1 MQILLNTIMLEPN
14 RWSEDKTPR
23 QPLSELL
30 PALSDAG
37 FSELEIW
44 QYHASS
50 LDARG
55 ISHLATD
62 LRAHGQ
68 QAVGLGAYP
77 FLHLEG
83 PEGDEATT
91 RLGRL
96 VAYAASLGVTTFK
109 IFPGRVPSAKAD
121 EATWARSILQLR
133 GLAQQL
139 AERGMTLT
147 LETHGNTLCDTQ
159 ESTAR
164 VLADL
169 GDLDNIGICFQPYT
183 DQDTD
188 AAIAFYEM
196 LAPHVRHVHLQ
207 NRSSAAGNACCLLE
221 AGDWLD
227 YRRLLP
233 AIKNSGFDGPLSL
246 EFTASMPTP
255 QTANSSLRE
264 VLENAAK
271 DRDFTREVWAD

>member
-14 RWSEDKTPR
+14 KWSADKTPHR
-23 QPLSELL
+23 PLSELL
-30 PALSDAG
+30 PALGAAG
-37 FSELEIW
+37 FNALEIW

-55 ISHLATD
+55 ISHLAAD
-62 LRAHGQ
+62 LRAQ
-68 QAVGLGAYP
+68 SLQAVGLGAYP

-96 VAYAASLGVTTFK
+96 VAYAASLGATTFK
-109 IFPGRVPSAKAD
+109 IFAGRVPSTQAD
-121 EATWARSILQLR
+121 HAIWARSVLQLR

-139 AERGMTLT
+139 AERHMTLT
-147 LETHGNTLCDTQ
+147 LETHGNTLCDTK
-159 ESTAR
+159 ESTLR
-164 VLADL
+164 LLADV
-169 GDLDNIGICFQPYT
+169 GELDTIGICFQPYT

-188 AAIAFYEM
+188 AAIAFYET

-207 NRSSAAGNACCLLE
+207 NRSAAVAGACCLLGE
-221 AGDWLD
+221 GDWLD

-233 AIKNSGFDGPLSL
+233 AIKSSGFDGPLSL
-246 EFTASMPTP
+246 EFTAAMPTP
-255 QTANSSLRE
+255 QNADIGLDN
-264 VLENAAK
+264 VLDNAAK
-271 DRDFTREVWAD
+271 DRDFVREIWGD

>member
-1 MQILLNTIMLEPN
+1 MQILLNTIMVEPN
-14 RWSEDKTPR
+14 RWSDDKTPHR
-23 QPLSELL
+23 PLCELL
-30 PALSDAG
+30 PALGEAG
-37 FSELEIW
+37 FSALEIW

-55 ISHLATD
+55 ISRLAGD
-62 LRAHGQ
+62 LRAHAQ
-68 QAVGLGAYP
+68 EAVGLGAYP

-96 VAYAASLGVTTFK
+96 VAYAANLGVTTFK
-109 IFPGRVPSAKAD
+109 IFPGRVPSSQAD
-121 EATWARSILQLR
+121 DATWARSILQLR

-139 AERGMTLT
+139 AARGMTLT
-147 LETHGNTLCDTQ
+147 LETHGNTLCDTA

-164 VLADL
+164 VLADI

-183 DQDTD
+183 DQNTD

-196 LAPHVRHVHLQ
+196 LTPHVRHVHLQ
-207 NRSSAAGNACCLLE
+207 NRSSTTGGACCLLE
-221 AGDWLD
+221 DGDWLD
-227 YRRLLP
+227 YKRLLP

-246 EFTASMPTP
+246 EFTAAMPTP
-255 QTANSSLRE
+255 QNADIPLQK

-271 DRDFTREVWAD
+271 DRDFVREIWDS